1 VRMNIQII
9 ASLLMVLLRTNNLRI
24 FSATF
29 SPIPTV
35 GALFERVTLA
45 DGRRLR
51 LERGS
56 TRPGKLLFGKL
67 VFKFAG

>member
-1 VRMNIQII
+1 MRMDIQIM

-45 DGRRLR
+45 DG
-51 LERGS
+51 
-56 TRPGKLLFGKL
+56 
-67 VFKFAG
+67 